1 MEKKE
6 FLSEENYQRG
16 KEKLKKIAL
25 IILIVGGV
33 LGVSLILTGI
43 IKQTQVNSKY
53 SDESKASIQMQLA
66 TEKANLEAKK
76 AELETTKN
84 TSLATEKANLEAKK
98 AEFETKIKPIEDQIK
113 GLEREKTNVFMNG
126 GFSNRYYEIEDKI
139 EELKKSLDADKK
151 SVSIIEDALDTSF
164 DHCKFDAAKNN
175 EYTSKYC
182 SIVNNTDGEASYIS
196 AINKAL
202 DESFNYCKFDETK
215 NNQYTSK
222 YCSLK
227 LQIEDFDGFNKTFDS
242 AKYIPFYMI
251 GGFIIL
257 VSCMIAGA
265 IYMITKR
272 REIIA
277 FSAQQVMPLAQ
288 EGIEKIAPTV
298 GKAGASI
305 AKEMA
310 PVYGNIAKEISN
322 GIKEGLKDNNNQ
334 E

>member
-6 FLSEENYQRG
+6 FLSEENYQKG

-25 IILIVGGV
+25 IILIIGGAI
-33 LGVSLILTGI
+33 GVSLILTGI

-53 SDESKASIQMQLA
+53 SDESKASIQDQLATEKANLEAKKVELETIKNTALA

-76 AELETTKN
+76 AELE
-84 TSLATEKANLEAKK
+84 S
-98 AEFETKIKPIEDQIK
+98 KIKPIEDQIK
-113 GLEREKTNVFMNG
+113 GLEREPFK
-126 GFSNRYYEIEDKI
+126 GFDDAYYARKDKI
-139 EELKKSLDADKK
+139 EELKKSTEADKK
-151 SVSIIEDALDTSF
+151 SISTIEDALDESF
-164 DHCKFDAAKNN
+164 NHCKFDAAKNN

-196 AINKAL
+196 VINKAL
-202 DESFNYCKFDETK
+202 DESFNHCKFDEAQ

-242 AKYIPFYMI
+242 AKYLPFYMI

-257 VSCMIAGA
+257 VSCMVAGA
-265 IYMITKR
+265 IYLITKR

-288 EGIEKIAPTV
+288 EGIEKMAPTV

-310 PVYGNIAKEISN
+310 PVYGNIAKEISKRN
-322 GIKEGLKDNNNQ
+322 KRRSKRQ
-334 E
+334 

>member
-6 FLSEENYQRG
+6 FLSEENYQKG

-25 IILIVGGV
+25 IILIIGGAI
-33 LGVSLILTGI
+33 GVSLILTGI

-53 SDESKASIQMQLA
+53 SDESKASIQDQLATEKANLEAKKVELETIKNTALA

-76 AELETTKN
+76 AELE
-84 TSLATEKANLEAKK
+84 S
-98 AEFETKIKPIEDQIK
+98 KIKPIEDQIK
-113 GLEREKTNVFMNG
+113 GLEREPFK
-126 GFSNRYYEIEDKI
+126 GFDDAYYARKDKI
-139 EELKKSLDADKK
+139 EELKKSTEADKK
-151 SVSIIEDALDTSF
+151 SISTIEDALDESF
-164 DHCKFDAAKNN
+164 NHCKFDAAKNN

-196 AINKAL
+196 VINKAL
-202 DESFNYCKFDETK
+202 DESFNHCKFDEAQ

-242 AKYIPFYMI
+242 AKYLPFYMI

-257 VSCMIAGA
+257 VSCMVAGA

-288 EGIEKIAPTV
+288 EGIEKMAPTV